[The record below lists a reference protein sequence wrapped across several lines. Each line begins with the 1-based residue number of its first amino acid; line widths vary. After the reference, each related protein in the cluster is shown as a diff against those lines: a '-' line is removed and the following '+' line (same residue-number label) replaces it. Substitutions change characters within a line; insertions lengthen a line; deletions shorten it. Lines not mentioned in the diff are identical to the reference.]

1 MFCLLFQTTVTRPS
15 GGGSSTGD
23 PHIVTYDGFYYHLYY
38 QGEFLYARSS
48 KRNFEVKFF
57 VCYVTSFVLI
67 RDNEEIHREDLLN
80 TNTILA
86 KELSVFFYSTKL
98 LPLEFKSF
106 LLSKEKL

>member
-1 MFCLLFQTTVTRPS
+1 MTRPS
-15 GGGSSTGD
+15 GSGSSTGD

-57 VCYVTSFVLI
+57 VCYVTALFSCEIMRKF
-67 RDNEEIHREDLLN
+67 EIHREDLLN

-86 KELSVFFYSTKL
+86 KELSVFFYSNES

-106 LLSKEKL
+106 LFSKQKL